1 MFRLTDAIITVSDLK
16 ELTTDSV
23 GGIVTFEGRV
33 RDSNHGRQVLRLEY
47 EAFPEMAE
55 LEGKKIIQE
64 ACEKFPIEHA
74 VCIHRTGTLELRELA
89 VWIAVFAKHR
99 EAAYRASEYIID
111 QAKTRVP
118 IWKKEFYA
126 DGQTDWVKCLSCAA
140 KGIPHHEHFHHR
152 A

>member
-1 MFRLTDAIITVSDLK
+1 MNSPPIA
-16 ELTTDSV
+16 SV
-23 GGIVTFEGRV
+23 GLLHLKAEYVVPITGV
-33 RDSNHGRQVLRLEY
+33 RCSGWNMR
-47 EAFPEMAE
+47 
-55 LEGKKIIQE
+55 KKIIQE

-99 EAAYRASEYIID
+99 EASYRANEYIID
-111 QAKTRVP
+111 QVKTRVP